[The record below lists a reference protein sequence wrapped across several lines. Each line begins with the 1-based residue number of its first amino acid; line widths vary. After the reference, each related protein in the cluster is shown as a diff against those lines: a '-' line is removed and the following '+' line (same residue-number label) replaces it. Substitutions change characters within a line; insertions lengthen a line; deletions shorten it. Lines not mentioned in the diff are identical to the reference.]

1 MSVVIVCYLI
11 NVCVLGGVYMFNWED
26 DFDEI
31 ILERGRGYFI
41 TNYVKDCV
49 FDELNHT
56 ISAASKGSELYQV
69 QITLD
74 AQNSS
79 PVNYS
84 CTCPYAAKNCNCK
97 HMAAVTGERTVSQW
111 AEAHEPS
118 RLKWKLGGDIY
129 ADKPYTEVENP
140 DIVSLGARERH
151 VAVNVEGYTYAST
164 NNVIVLEPRGKEV
177 FRDIYVS
184 INDQTGLTLDISD
197 DGKQLIVKRQGQ
209 VVETYLVHD
218 DVKQLL
224 NANINRAKSAENN
237 PNPEASKDNID
248 NLVVNYEGEDYKII
262 ISYYDFRR
270 DYQGLSSVT
279 IMFDMLTK

>member
-1 MSVVIVCYLI
+1 MLNYFIAAIFDIELPAWVMRI
-11 NVCVLGGVYMFNWED
+11 NVAVSAIYPLLCNVLFLAYN
-26 DFDEI
+26 
-31 ILERGRGYFI
+31 GY
-41 TNYVKDCV
+41 
-49 FDELNHT
+49 L
-56 ISAASKGSELYQV
+56 L
-69 QITLD
+69 
-74 AQNSS
+74 
-79 PVNYS
+79 
-84 CTCPYAAKNCNCK
+84 
-97 HMAAVTGERTVSQW
+97 
-111 AEAHEPS
+111 
-118 RLKWKLGGDIY
+118 WKRGDI
-129 ADKPYTEVENP
+129 A
-140 DIVSLGARERH
+140 
-151 VAVNVEGYTYAST
+151 
-164 NNVIVLEPRGKEV
+164 
-177 FRDIYVS
+177 
-184 INDQTGLTLDISD
+184 GLTLDISD

>member
-1 MSVVIVCYLI
+1 M
-11 NVCVLGGVYMFNWED
+11 
-26 DFDEI
+26 
-31 ILERGRGYFI
+31 
-41 TNYVKDCV
+41 
-49 FDELNHT
+49 
-56 ISAASKGSELYQV
+56 
-69 QITLD
+69 
-74 AQNSS
+74 
-79 PVNYS
+79 
-84 CTCPYAAKNCNCK
+84 
-97 HMAAVTGERTVSQW
+97 TGERTVSQW